1 MPLSQVDILPINPMS
16 VIWYGTERISVPRND
31 NSISCVFRSA
41 MFTTF
46 FNPVFGNCYT
56 FNSGIGK
63 NTDELLWAY
72 KSGRQY
78 GNVLTVEYQ
87 LSPIET
93 MSLAW
98 VYDGVS
104 WPSTPMDIP
113 EPSHGRSYRE
123 KQSFALFGWGCL
135 ELAHRLALEIV
146 MIMKAKCIA

>member
-1 MPLSQVDILPINPMS
+1 
-16 VIWYGTERISVPRND
+16 
-31 NSISCVFRSA
+31 

-93 MSLAW
+93 MSLA
-98 VYDGVS
+98 
-104 WPSTPMDIP
+104 
-113 EPSHGRSYRE
+113 
-123 KQSFALFGWGCL
+123 
-135 ELAHRLALEIV
+135 
-146 MIMKAKCIA
+146 